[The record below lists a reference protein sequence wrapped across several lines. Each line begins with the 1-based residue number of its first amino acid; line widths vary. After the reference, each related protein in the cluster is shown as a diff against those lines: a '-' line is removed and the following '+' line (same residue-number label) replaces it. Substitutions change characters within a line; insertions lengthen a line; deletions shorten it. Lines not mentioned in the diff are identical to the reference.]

1 MRRFVNSLWHDF
13 LRPLFVRPDFVQVAA
28 FCWRMNQGQREI
40 LLITSSNNNWIIPK
54 GWPINGL
61 DGAEAALTEA
71 WEEAG
76 VTADRSEI
84 TFLGKYHGQKEMWE
98 GVLVDARTHVYA
110 IPVTTLSDDYP
121 EVDERDRQW
130 ARLSD
135 AADMVND
142 QNLAAFLRSQIN

>member
-28 FCWRMNQGQREI
+28 FCWRMNEGQREI

-76 VTADRSEI
+76 VIADPANVS
-84 TFLGKYHGQKEMWE
+84 FAGMFQGHKEMWE
-98 GVLVDARTHVYA
+98 GMLVDARTHVYA
-110 IPVTTLSDDYP
+110 VPVTDLAEDYP
-121 EVDERDRQW
+121 EIHKRRRIW
-130 ARLSD
+130 APAET
-135 AADMVND
+135 AADQVND
-142 QNLAAFLRSQIN
+142 TALADFLRTLA